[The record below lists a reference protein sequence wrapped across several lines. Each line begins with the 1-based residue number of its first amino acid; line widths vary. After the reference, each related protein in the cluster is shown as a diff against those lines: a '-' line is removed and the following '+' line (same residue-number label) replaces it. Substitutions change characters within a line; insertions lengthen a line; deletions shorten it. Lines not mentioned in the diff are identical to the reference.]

1 MVCHQQ
7 IQNFFRVSSMR
18 TLCAQRRFLS
28 PNRYRAS
35 LIAYVPRLARVSDT
49 FQISKLSSK
58 WLKMRKTGGRGLVC
72 LNVWIYYENVI
83 HISHITPALCHSRLL
98 QYWSFLIIP
107 RMPRL
112 DWVRGSWT
120 LLIKTTDHSATRA
133 GSLAKMCELSTYTV
147 LGARSWSVI
156 VWESFVRSF
165 IHKTCEVIA
174 IYLFQEK
181 YSFMF

>member
-1 MVCHQQ
+1 MKL
-7 IQNFFRVSSMR
+7 FFNWWYVINKFRTSSRQWELR
-18 TLCAQRRFLS
+18 TLICAQRSRRFLS

-35 LIAYVPRLARVSDT
+35 LIATVPRLARVSDT

-83 HISHITPALCHSRLL
+83 PISHITPAVCHSRLP

-133 GSLAKMCELSTYTV
+133 GSLAKMCELSTYIGCLV
-147 LGARSWSVI
+147 LVSYRLRKLCQN
-156 VWESFVRSF
+156 FY
-165 IHKTCEVIA
+165 T
-174 IYLFQEK
+174 
-181 YSFMF
+181 

>member
-1 MVCHQQ
+1 MKYNEAVLQLMVCLQQ
-7 IQNFFRVSSMR
+7 IQNFFRVSLIR
-18 TLCAQRRFLS
+18 TLCAQRSRRFLS

-35 LIAYVPRLARVSDT
+35 LIASVPRLVRVSDT

-83 HISHITPALCHSRLL
+83 HISHITPAVCHSRLS

-120 LLIKTTDHSATRA
+120 RLIKTTDHSATRA
-133 GSLAKMCELSTYTV
+133 GSLAKMCELSTYIGCLV
-147 LGARSWSVI
+147 LVSYRLRKLCQK
-156 VWESFVRSF
+156 FY
-165 IHKTCEVIA
+165 T
-174 IYLFQEK
+174 
-181 YSFMF
+181 